1 MVYSIHIL
9 HTTDKLYYENRYI
22 RRSDRCV
29 MYHFVAN
36 IDYRY
41 LWIGPIAHEETV
53 ECGYFI
59 NKFYNIKMVRN

>member
-1 MVYSIHIL
+1 MQPLIDGEFMCANYMCQL
-9 HTTDKLYYENRYI
+9 R
-22 RRSDRCV
+22 DRCV